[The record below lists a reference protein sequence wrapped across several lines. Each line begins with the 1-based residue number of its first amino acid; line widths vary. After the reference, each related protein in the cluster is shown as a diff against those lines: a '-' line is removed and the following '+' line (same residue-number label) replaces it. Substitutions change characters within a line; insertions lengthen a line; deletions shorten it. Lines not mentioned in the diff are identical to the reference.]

1 MLPNWRFKP
10 YSPGDTYR
18 NSTADAFFDSDTVSD
33 PGKALVREGIQN
45 SLDANKVHLDKPVFV
60 RISLINQDTAP
71 NWADVE
77 KYFGMAWPHYTAER
91 SGLRPDEIP
100 SHQEKCTALVFEDMD
115 TTGLVGDTE
124 EWREPEEG
132 DRNDFFNFFRAEAL
146 THKSPGDRG
155 SRGVGKA
162 TFIQASRLNT
172 LFGLTI
178 RHNEPRRLLMG
189 RSVLKSHRLGDK
201 DHHGDGYFGV
211 PSSVSE
217 GLTSPIEDKDFIDG
231 FIQTFQLERR
241 EESGLS
247 VVVPWPD
254 TDIDE
259 KTIIRAVCENYFYT
273 ILNEGLEVLVELPDN
288 LLILDRG
295 SLSQEIQKD
304 EYLSR
309 LVPVVNLAEW
319 ATQGNAGDERHV
331 LNPHPGTGTYTW
343 SRSLFPEGLL
353 DMLREKLQH
362 QQRFIVRV
370 PVPVRKRGTAVQE
383 SYFDVHI
390 TSDDSNYGT
399 APAFIREDILI
410 ADVRPRPARDGIRGL
425 VLIDHEPLA
434 SFLRQAENPSHTQWQ
449 QNRVKKDYIQAPS
462 LVSFVVNSVR
472 EICNLASAENR
483 EEDKRLLADIFPLPD
498 SGEGSN
504 GGDNGG
510 TNGNG
515 GNGHASDLRINS
527 INGGFSVTPAHQSFQ
542 PGDRVE
548 VKVAYAR
555 SRGDAFARYRT
566 TDFQVDQEPIT
577 LEILGVEL
585 TEAANNRMVARVTS
599 PQFRIAVTGFDEN
612 RDIRVRAD
620 RIGGTDAGNPD

>member
-1 MLPNWRFKP
+1 MLPTWRFKP

-45 SLDANKVHLDKPVFV
+45 SLDANKIHPDKPAFV

-71 NWADVE
+71 SWVDVE
-77 KYFGMAWPHYTAER
+77 KYFGMAWPHYTTER
-91 SGLRPDEIP
+91 SGLHPDEIP
-100 SHQEKCTALVFEDMD
+100 NHQEKCTALVFEDMG
-115 TTGLVGDTE
+115 TTGLAGDTE
-124 EWREPEEG
+124 EWREPGEG

-146 THKSPGDRG
+146 THKSLGDRG

-162 TFIQASRLNT
+162 TFIQASRVNT

-178 RHNEPRRLLMG
+178 RHNDPRRILMG
-189 RSVLKSHRLGDK
+189 RSVLKSHRLGDD
-201 DHHGDGYFGV
+201 DHHGDGYFGI

-217 GLTSPIEDKDFIDG
+217 GLISPVEDEDFIDG
-231 FIQTFQLERR
+231 FIRAFRLERR

-254 TDIDE
+254 TEIDE

-273 ILNEGLEVLVELPDN
+273 ILNGGLEVLVELPDN
-288 LLILDRG
+288 VLILDRG

-304 EYLSR
+304 EELSR
-309 LVPVVNLAEW
+309 LLPVVNLAEW
-319 ATQGNAGDERHV
+319 ATQGNAGDERYV
-331 LNPHPGTGTYTW
+331 LNLHPGTGTYTW
-343 SRSLFPEGLL
+343 SRSLFPEGLP
-353 DMLREKLQH
+353 DTLREKFQQH
-362 QQRFIVRV
+362 QRLVVRV
-370 PVPVRKRGTAVQE
+370 PVPVRKRGTAAQE
-383 SYFDVHI
+383 SYFDVYI

-399 APAFIREDILI
+399 TPAFIREDILI
-410 ADVRPRPARDGIRGL
+410 ADVRPRSVRDGIRAL
-425 VLIDHEPLA
+425 VVIDHEPLA

-498 SGEGSN
+498 SGDGSN
-504 GGDNGG
+504 GGDNGE

-515 GNGHASDLRINS
+515 GNGHPSDLRINS
-527 INGGFSVTPAHQSFQ
+527 INGGFSVTPTHQSFQ

-548 VKVAYAR
+548 IKVAYAR

-566 TDFQVDQEPIT
+566 TDFRVDQEPIT

-585 TEAANNRMVARVTS
+585 TEFMNNRMVARVTS
-599 PQFRIAVTGFDEN
+599 PQFRIALIGFDEN

-620 RIGGTDAGNPD
+620 KI

>member
-1 MLPNWRFKP
+1 MLPTWRFKP

-45 SLDANKVHLDKPVFV
+45 SLDANKIHPDKPAFV
-60 RISLINQDTAP
+60 RISLINKDTAP
-71 NWADVE
+71 SWVDVG
-77 KYFGMAWPHYTAER
+77 KYFGMAWPHYTTER
-91 SGLRPDEIP
+91 SGLHPDEIP
-100 SHQEKCTALVFEDMD
+100 NHQDKCTALVFEDMG
-115 TTGLVGDTE
+115 TTGLAGDTE
-124 EWREPEEG
+124 EWREPGEG

-146 THKSPGDRG
+146 THKSLGDRG

-162 TFIQASRLNT
+162 TFIQASRVNT

-178 RHNEPRRLLMG
+178 RHNDARRLLMG
-189 RSVLKSHRLGDK
+189 RSVLRSHRLGDN
-201 DHHGDGYFGV
+201 DHHGDGYFGI
-211 PSSVSE
+211 PSGMSE
-217 GLTSPIEDKDFIDG
+217 GLISPIEDEDFIDG
-231 FIQTFQLERR
+231 FIQAFRLERR

-254 TDIDE
+254 TEIDE

-273 ILNEGLEVLVELPDN
+273 ILEEGLEVLVELPDN

-304 EYLSR
+304 EDLSR
-309 LVPVVNLAEW
+309 LLPIVKLAEW
-319 ATQGNAGDERHV
+319 ASQDSNGDERHV

-353 DMLREKLQH
+353 DTLRAKLQQ
-362 QQRFIVRV
+362 QQRFTVRV
-370 PVPVRKRGTAVQE
+370 PVPVRKRGTATQD
-383 SYFDVHI
+383 SYFDVYI
-390 TSDDSNYGT
+390 TNDDSNYGT
-399 APAFIREDILI
+399 TPAFIREDILI
-410 ADVRPRPARDGIRGL
+410 ADVRPRSVRDGIRAL
-425 VLIDHEPLA
+425 VVIDHEPLS

-472 EICNLASAENR
+472 EIVNLASAENR
-483 EEDKRLLADIFPLPD
+483 ETDKRLLADIFPLPD
-498 SGEGSN
+498 SGEGAN
-504 GGDNGG
+504 GDDNGG

-515 GNGHASDLRINS
+515 GNGHSSDLRINS
-527 INGGFSVTPAHQSFQ
+527 INGGFSVTPARQSFQ
-542 PGDRVE
+542 PGDQVE
-548 VKVAYAR
+548 IKVAYAR
-555 SRGDAFARYRT
+555 SRGDAFSRYRT
-566 TDFQVDQEPIT
+566 TDFQVDQGPIT
-577 LEILGVEL
+577 LESSGVEL
-585 TEAANNRMVARVTS
+585 TDVSNNRMVARVTS

-620 RIGGTDAGNPD
+620 KIGGADAGNPD